1 MTVLV
6 LTRDADAT
14 ADLVIAE
21 LNHRGV
27 RVHRLDP
34 GSFPQVAGLSAYIG
48 PYDRRW
54 AGSLKGQ
61 HQDTAFDRVTSVY
74 YRRPSPFRFT
84 DEMSEADARWAE
96 SEARAGFG
104 VLTTLPCPWI
114 NHPHRNA
121 VASVTPIALATA
133 ARCGLTVPKTLITNS
148 PDDARD
154 FVKALPDT
162 VAAYKALGSRS
173 PTEIDGQPHAL
184 WTTQVRPEDIDDS
197 VTLTAHQFQEWVPK
211 VFEVRLTVVG
221 TQMFAARIRAGSE
234 ASRIDFRSDY
244 DSLTYGPCVV
254 PERVRDGVRKL
265 MSEFGLRYSA
275 LDFLVNKHGHWY
287 LVDVNPNGQWAFVP
301 FLREPITQAI
311 ADLLERP
318 TP

>member
-1 MTVLV
+1 M
-6 LTRDADAT
+6 
-14 ADLVIAE
+14 
-21 LNHRGV
+21 
-27 RVHRLDP
+27 
-34 GSFPQVAGLSAYIG
+34 
-48 PYDRRW
+48 
-54 AGSLKGQ
+54 
-61 HQDTAFDRVTSVY
+61 
-74 YRRPSPFRFT
+74 
-84 DEMSEADARWAE
+84 
-96 SEARAGFG
+96 
-104 VLTTLPCPWI
+104 
-114 NHPHRNA
+114 
-121 VASVTPIALATA
+121 
-133 ARCGLTVPKTLITNS
+133 PKTLITNS

-154 FVKALPDT
+154 FVKALPDA

-173 PTEIDGQPHAL
+173 PTEIDGQPQAL

-197 VTLTAHQFQEWVPK
+197 VALTAHQFQEWVPK

-244 DSLTYGPCVV
+244 DSLAYGPCAV

>member
-21 LNHRGV
+21 LNNRGV

-34 GSFPQVAGLSAYIG
+34 GDFPQVVGLSARIG
-48 PYDRRW
+48 PYDKRW
-54 AGSLKGQ
+54 IGSLRGR
-61 HQDTAFDRVTSVY
+61 HQDSTFDHVTSVY
-74 YRRPSPFRFT
+74 YRRPSSFRFT

-96 SEARAGFG
+96 SEARAGLG
-104 VLTTLPCPWI
+104 VLTALPCPWI

-121 VASVTPIALATA
+121 VASGAPMALATA
-133 ARCGLTVPKTLITNS
+133 ARCGLIVPKTLVTNS

-154 FVKALPDT
+154 FVKALPNA
-162 VAAYKALGSRS
+162 VAAYKAVGSRA
-173 PTEIDGQPHAL
+173 PTEVNGQPHAL
-184 WTTQVRPEDIDDS
+184 WTTRVRPEDIDDS
-197 VTLTAHQFQEWVPK
+197 VALTAHQFQEWVPK

-221 TQMFAARIRAGSE
+221 PQMFAARIRAGSE
-234 ASRIDFRSDY
+234 ASRTDFRSDY
-244 DSLTYGPCVV
+244 DSLTYGPCTV
-254 PERVRDGVRKL
+254 PDKVHDGVRKL
-265 MSEFGLRYSA
+265 MHEFGLRYAA

-301 FLREPITQAI
+301 FLRERITHAI